1 VSDRV
6 EVASVVLNYG
16 RADLAAAAV
25 DSLLASDLPSSRVL
39 LADNGSP
46 DAERALA
53 EATRRGVPALL
64 LSDNHGFAG
73 GMNLALE
80 EANRRWN
87 PEYFFLL
94 NSDARVEPGTSAE
107 LLRAARDRDAHFVGP
122 KILFDRP
129 GPPRIWSA
137 GGDFRRWRAFNRGE
151 GEVDTGRFDGSEE
164 VPFLSGCALL
174 IRREAWE
181 RLGGFD
187 PRFFMYQEDA
197 DLCLRARRSGLRLLY
212 QGTARVHHVGSA
224 TAGDP
229 YADFQ
234 SYYRWRNRLL
244 CVGRNTS
251 GPSRAFFFAAYFPAL
266 ALRDLLRYAVRRRW
280 SGTKA
285 LFDGLADFLRGAR
298 RPRKPEFGPTGG
310 PESG

>member
-1 VSDRV
+1 MSERI

-16 RADLAAAAV
+16 RADLAAAAL
-25 DSLLASDLPSSRVL
+25 DSLLASKLPASRVL

-46 DAERALA
+46 DAERARA
-53 EATRRGVPALL
+53 EAGRRSVPILL
-64 LSDNHGFAG
+64 LSENHGFAA

-80 EANRRWN
+80 EANRRWR
-87 PEYFFLL
+87 PDYFFLL
-94 NSDARVEPGTSAE
+94 NSDARVEPGTAAE
-107 LLRAARDRDAHFVGP
+107 LLRAARERDAHLVGP

-137 GGDFRRWRAFNRGE
+137 GGAFRCWRAFNRGE
-151 GEVDTGRFDGSEE
+151 GEVDTGRFDAAEE
-164 VPFLSGCALL
+164 VAFLSGCALL
-174 IRREAWE
+174 VSREAWE

-224 TAGDP
+224 SAGDQ
-229 YADFQ
+229 YTDFQ
-234 SYYRWRNRLL
+234 SFYRWRNRLL
-244 CVGRNTS
+244 FVGRNTS
-251 GPSRAFFFAAYFPAL
+251 RFSRAFFFAAYFPAL
-266 ALRDLLRYAVRRRW
+266 ALRDLFRYAARGRW
-280 SGTKA
+280 SGAKA
-285 LFDGLADFLRGAR
+285 LFEGLADFLHGAR
-298 RPRKPEFGPTGG
+298 RPRRPRTHATER